1 MRFFLLLPLLGLL
14 ACQGN
19 TEERRAARGVNY
31 VSEPSHYYFK
41 NVRLRS
47 YAETDLS
54 EGVRAYVHADLTAST
69 SALQPYILDHWYED
83 KATLHF
89 RNGAG
94 LDTYLPASSDPGA
107 VAGAVRLVNRR
118 REAPEQLLEP
128 TTIADVQRLY
138 NLLRSGADL
147 YRVVNNDAVVPAFAT
162 PADREA
168 ATEVVGDY
176 LKLIEAEG

>member
-1 MRFFLLLPLLGLL
+1 MRLFVLLMLVVL
-14 ACQGN
+14 AGCQGS
-19 TEERRAARGVNY
+19 TQERRAARGVNY

-54 EGVRAYVHADLTAST
+54 EGVRAYVHADLAASP
-69 SALQPYILDHWYED
+69 SALQPYILDYWYED

-94 LDTYLPASSDPGA
+94 LDTYVAAAASSGA
-107 VAGAVRLVNRR
+107 VAGGVRLLSRR
-118 REAPEQLLEP
+118 GEGKEELLEP
-128 TTIADVQRLY
+128 VTVQDVQRLF
-138 NLLRSGADL
+138 NLLRSNADL
-147 YRVVNNDAVVPAFAT
+147 FRVVNNEEVVPAFAT
-162 PADREA
+162 AGDREA
-168 ATEVVGDY
+168 AIEVVGDY